1 MVVEVTQPEGLTA
14 VLHNARRATAETWK
28 GEQQRICWRGTWMKW
43 KQYDTQPCTSCWLAK
58 ADGPTC
64 RQQGNG
70 TVYRAYELQPLT
82 ELVVLQMKLN
92 FKASR
97 TAGCLRWILSL
108 RSSFLHCFNIL
119 IRCVH
124 THTQE
129 YTLELSGET
138 KPRFIYL
145 FLHIIIFTSSF
156 FFFF

>member
-1 MVVEVTQPEGLTA
+1 M
-14 VLHNARRATAETWK
+14 
-28 GEQQRICWRGTWMKW
+28 
-43 KQYDTQPCTSCWLAK
+43 
-58 ADGPTC
+58 
-64 RQQGNG
+64 
-70 TVYRAYELQPLT
+70 YRAYELQPLT

-145 FLHIIIFTSSF
+145 FLHILIFTSFFFLFSF
-156 FFFF
+156 FFFFYQQATNRALKEANTKPCLLRSCFVLYFFFPFRTTEEFSTFIISVTN